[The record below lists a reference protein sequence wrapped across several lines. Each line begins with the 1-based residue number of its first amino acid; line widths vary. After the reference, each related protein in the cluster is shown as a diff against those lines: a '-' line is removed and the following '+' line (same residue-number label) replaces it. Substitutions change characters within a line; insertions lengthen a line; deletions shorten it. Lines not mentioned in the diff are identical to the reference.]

1 MLGSVRPVVSSP
13 LPNFCLP
20 AMSMLY
26 KQFVILP
33 FVFSPTAAPAYR
45 ETVLLIVPLLEP
57 QIPPDF
63 PSEDTLPEKKQSV
76 IAPEF

>member
-1 MLGSVRPVVSSP
+1 MNLRITPPFVFVICAALS
-13 LPNFCLP
+13 
-20 AMSMLY
+20 A
-26 KQFVILP
+26 FVILP